1 MTEERKPRNKQSR
14 QEEARPNDSWVPASI
29 LPDPDPVPGWT
40 FRWIRT
46 STLGEPDNTHVSRMF
61 REGWV
66 ACKKADHPEMLMDSD
81 VGSRFTEGLE
91 VGGLLLCKMPD
102 EKVAART
109 EHFHKIAQNQ
119 MDSVDNNY
127 LRENDPR
134 MPLMKPERSSRTTFG
149 RS

>member
-66 ACKKADHPEMLMDSD
+66 ACK
-81 VGSRFTEGLE
+81 SR
-91 VGGLLLCKMPD
+91 PP
-102 EKVAART
+102 R
-109 EHFHKIAQNQ
+109 N
-119 MDSVDNNY
+119 VDGFGCW
-127 LRENDPR
+127 L
-134 MPLMKPERSSRTTFG
+134 PLYG
-149 RS
+149 RSGGRWLVAL